1 MLRFCRRLKEKA
13 ENRFARPVIYVALG
27 DSVTQGF
34 QEHNPSGSLIYH
46 EDVYHAKFRRLVHAH
61 FPGTVLSV
69 INAGVGGDTAQG
81 GLERLQRDV
90 LAFDPDLVTIC
101 FGLNDSGTGREGL
114 EIYADSLRRM
124 GEEIKAQTN
133 ADLVYITPNMML
145 TAVNPKIHENQR
157 ELVGPVLERSLAGV
171 LDLYVETMRAVAR
184 ELDAALVDPY
194 KVWREWEQEGRDI
207 NLLLANGIN
216 HPGEEGHELVAR
228 LLFEMLK
235 AHCGYR

>member
-34 QEHNPSGSLIYH
+34 REHDPSGSPIYH

-101 FGLNDSGTGREGL
+101 FGLKGSGTG
-114 EIYADSLRRM
+114 
-124 GEEIKAQTN
+124 
-133 ADLVYITPNMML
+133 
-145 TAVNPKIHENQR
+145 
-157 ELVGPVLERSLAGV
+157 
-171 LDLYVETMRAVAR
+171 
-184 ELDAALVDPY
+184 
-194 KVWREWEQEGRDI
+194 
-207 NLLLANGIN
+207 
-216 HPGEEGHELVAR
+216 
-228 LLFEMLK
+228 
-235 AHCGYR
+235 